1 MIHLIDKSALVAEIE
16 RRNEILVDK
25 MNRLYYAS
33 NYNEWEVVVKE
44 YRSLI
49 SFINTLE
56 VKEEFKIGETQ
67 IYLEDDGGEPPYD
80 GKQWLDLS
88 CTEYEI
94 PEDIF
99 KDGDDVEIIIRKK
112 KGENYGYSH

>member
-1 MIHLIDKSALVAEIE
+1 MKLIDKDILVAEMKRRISNLEQLGDRKYIE
-16 RRNEILVDK
+16 THFIEQFRFI
-25 MNRLYYAS
+25 
-33 NYNEWEVVVKE
+33 EVYE
-44 YRSLI
+44 GI
-49 SFINTLE
+49 IDFINSLE
-56 VKEEFKIGETQ
+56 MKEEFKIGETQ